1 MAKKTTPK
9 KSFSNRQLL
18 LGALGAGTILAF
30 LTNSAGAAPKS
41 KNDSAPAPVPN
52 PAPAPDPTSKPNTTP
67 APKPA
72 PYTGISQVVKPGQ
85 TTPVPSNPLIT
96 KNTVFPASQS
106 LVYAFVD
113 SLNGEGIYRGIQAAY
128 NVFTGNG
135 VSKILSLS
143 NSQYVGILTGRNG
156 QGMSEIFHT
165 IGNLQVNFWIATSEI
180 VTMYGTQAQ
189 AKIKANPAASLS
201 PAQVTTIKDF
211 FLKS

>member
-1 MAKKTTPK
+1 MAKKTTAK
-9 KSFSNRQLL
+9 KSFSNKQLL
-18 LGALGAGTILAF
+18 MGALGAGTLLAF
-30 LTNSAGAAPKS
+30 LTNSAGAAPKL
-41 KNDSAPAPVPN
+41 KNDTAPVPTPN
-52 PAPAPDPTSKPNTTP
+52 PVPAPNPTPKPNPTP
-67 APKPA
+67 APKPD

-113 SLNGEGIYRGIQAAY
+113 SLNGESIYRGIQATY

-135 VSKILSLS
+135 VSKILGLS
-143 NSQYVGILTGRNG
+143 NGQYVGILTGRNG
-156 QGMSEIFHT
+156 QGMSEIFHS

-180 VTMYGTQAQ
+180 KTMYGTQAQ
-189 AKIKANPAASLS
+189 ALLKSS
-201 PAQVTTIKDF
+201 PAIPLSAAQQATIKDF